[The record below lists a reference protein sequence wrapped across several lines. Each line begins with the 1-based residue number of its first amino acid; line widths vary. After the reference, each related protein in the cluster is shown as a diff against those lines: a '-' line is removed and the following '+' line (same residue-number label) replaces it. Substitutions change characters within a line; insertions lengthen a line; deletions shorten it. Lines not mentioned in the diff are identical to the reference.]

1 MPWAFGPTSP
11 ATHLILCLH
20 VKMPQRFLTS
30 TLSAQTMLPTY
41 HQLKIDHVRSTQQLR
56 TLMSDRGAGDSVR
69 IRKGGTERDSE
80 RIGTEGR
87 RHSTWIFTLCPRR
100 VEICMRYLQIISL
113 KCRLLQDLNM
123 LWKLRFHYPA
133 MVYRDAQF
141 HNGRPL
147 LSGTCTSYCRSR
159 PHPGYTSLPL
169 INCHINRGPP
179 VNPLLPVHLCKLI
192 GGCKPLMHK
201 QW

>member
-11 ATHLILCLH
+11 ATLLILCLH

-30 TLSAQTMLPTY
+30 TLSAQTMLPSTKNRSR
-41 HQLKIDHVRSTQQLR
+41 KIHPTVTHTDEWSQCRR
-56 TLMSDRGAGDSVR
+56 FGPDSK
-69 IRKGGTERDSE
+69 KGGTERDSE

-147 LSGTCTSYCRSR
+147 LSGTCTSYGRSR
-159 PHPGYTSLPL
+159 PHPGYHSIHPF
-169 INCHINRGPP
+169 P
-179 VNPLLPVHLCKLI
+179 
-192 GGCKPLMHK
+192 
-201 QW
+201 